1 MKSKVDQ
8 LDVDKLVPFPVDLSK
23 LSDVVKNDAV
33 KKVVYNTK
41 VKGIEHKISWA
52 QLYVILQTLYY
63 TLKRLGNTEKILSWK
78 SKGLSA
84 EKRTTPTT
92 TDNSLSSSIK
102 WYTNS
107 NFYLV
112 FKRSSLKQKT
122 QLILLLINF
131 CIFYMN

>member
-23 LSDVVKNDAV
+23 LSDVVKTDAV

-92 TDNSLSSSIK
+92 TGNSLSSSIK
-102 WYTNS
+102 WYRNS

-112 FKRSSLKQKT
+112 FKRSSLK
-122 QLILLLINF
+122 
-131 CIFYMN
+131 